1 MPDKFKISQPDSPN
15 LSNHSGT
22 PKLSNQSG
30 PPKNS
35 AGLKTFLTWMLVAA
49 VTLGTIVGG
58 MIFLDDRKYYF
69 ISILMIVYAIIP
81 FFIRFEKRKPQSR
94 EIVIIA
100 VMVAIAVAGRAAFF
114 MVPQFKPVVAIVII
128 SGVCLGKESGFLIGA
143 MTGFVSNFIFGQ
155 GPWTPWQM
163 FCFGIIGFIAGMLFE
178 KTLVLKTPRKR
189 QIFLCIYGGLA
200 AFFIYGGI
208 IDLWTILGMT
218 PEPKLATFVLAYTV
232 ALPFNLIHAAATVFF
247 LYFITN
253 PMINKLERVKL
264 KYGAFQ

>member
-1 MPDKFKISQPDSPN
+1 MSDKFKINQGNSPSLQSQSEPSKPSKQSKHPN
-15 LSNHSGT
+15 RLRT
-22 PKLSNQSG
+22 V
-30 PPKNS
+30 
-35 AGLKTFLTWMLVAA
+35 LTWIVVSV
-49 VTLGTIVGG
+49 VTLGTIIGG
-58 MIFLDDRKYYF
+58 MVFLDDRKYYF
-69 ISILMIVYAIIP
+69 ISLLMIAYAIVP

-94 EIVIIA
+94 EVVIIA

-178 KTLVLKTPRKR
+178 KTLVMKTPRKR
-189 QIFLCIYGGLA
+189 QIILCIYGGLA

-218 PEPKLATFVLAYTV
+218 PEPVLGTFILAYTV
-232 ALPFNLIHAAATVFF
+232 ALPFNLIHAVATVFF

-264 KYGAFQ
+264 KYGAFR

>member
-1 MPDKFKISQPDSPN
+1 MPNQLKIKPPN
-15 LSNHSGT
+15 QLRPNRLR
-22 PKLSNQSG
+22 PV
-30 PPKNS
+30 
-35 AGLKTFLTWMLVAA
+35 LTWVVVSVLM
-49 VTLGTIVGG
+49 LGTIIGG
-58 MIFLDDRKYYF
+58 MTFLDDRKYYF
-69 ISILMIVYAIIP
+69 ISILLLFYGMIP

-94 EIVIIA
+94 EVVIIA
-100 VMVAIAVAGRAAFF
+100 VMVAMAVAGRAAFF
-114 MVPQFKPVVAIVII
+114 MVPQFKPVIAIVII

-163 FCFGIIGFIAGMLFE
+163 FCFGTIGFLAGMIFE
-178 KTLVLKTPRKR
+178 KSLVKKTPGKR
-189 QIFLCIYGGLA
+189 QMILCTFGGLA

-218 PEPKLATFVLAYTV
+218 PEPELETFILAYTV

-264 KYGAFQ
+264 KYGAFR